1 MPGPESYSTVR
12 YLKAKA
18 AVDDDALNGG
28 VYDALAKGIT
38 GRGDRPLRVI
48 ELGAGVG
55 STFRRLFKRG
65 LLSSGEYVMVDLD
78 SESLAEASQTADET
92 LGSSG
97 RAELSV
103 DFIAIDVVA
112 YLQEQAEASRLAD
125 VIIGQALVDLL
136 NVPEFLEAAASVL
149 HPGGLLYLPI
159 TFDGGTVFEPT
170 INTLLN
176 ARVIDS
182 YHRTMDD
189 RRTPSGLATGGTR
202 AGRALLNET
211 PSAGFEI
218 AAAGSSDWVV
228 YPQEGGYPE
237 DVAYFLH
244 HIINF
249 VSEALSESSIAFSSG
264 LEEWVAER
272 HRQIEVGEL
281 IYIAH
286 QLDVLARKPG

>member
-1 MPGPESYSTVR
+1 MSGPESYSTVR

-18 AVDDDALNGG
+18 AVDDNALNGR
-28 VYDALAKGIT
+28 VYDVLAQSIIDMEG
-38 GRGDRPLRVI
+38 RPLRVI

-55 STFRRLFKRG
+55 STFRRLFERG
-65 LLSSGEYVMVDLD
+65 LLSSGEYVMIDLD
-78 SESLAEASQTADET
+78 SESLAEAERAVGET
-92 LGSSG
+92 VGLDNGV
-97 RAELSV
+97 APSV
-103 DFIAIDVVA
+103 DYVAQDAVA
-112 YLQEQAEASRLAD
+112 YLREQIEAGRLAD

-136 NVPEFLEAAASVL
+136 NVPEFLEAAANTL
-149 HPGGLLYLPI
+149 RPGGLLYLPI
-159 TFDGGTVFEPT
+159 TFDGETVFEPT
-170 INTLLN
+170 VNIVLN
-176 ARVIDS
+176 ARVVDS

-189 RRTPSGLATGGTR
+189 RRTPGGLATGGST
-202 AGRALLNET
+202 AGRALLE
-211 PSAGFEI
+211 EI
-218 AAAGSSDWVV
+218 PRADLEIVTAGSSGWVV

-249 VSEALSESSIAFSSG
+249 VWEALSERSIVFSFG

-272 HRQIEVGEL
+272 HLQIEHGEL